1 MKDLQV
7 KLQELG
13 LSGREAEIYLAL
25 LMKKELTA
33 PEVAKITSVTRTKSY
48 ELLQNLVKKRVCNE
62 RYKNG
67 TKVFSSI
74 EPTIAIQNILSV
86 YEDELNR
93 KKNLAEQFRE
103 DLVELHKNKEENNS
117 PLDYIEVLTD
127 VGQIRE
133 RWQNILR
140 NTKRELLVFTKP
152 PYTSPSVS
160 DSMEMVDKI
169 LKRKVTIKSIYEY
182 NSLKNSEEINELI
195 NTIEAYQKVGEESRI
210 IKNLPMK
217 LVISDETVT
226 MFALND
232 RVSLLPSITTM
243 IVDHPSF
250 ANALKMVFQGY
261 WVSGILIEDFK
272 SNLNK
277 YIK

>member
-1 MKDLQV
+1 MKDLQI